1 MSLSG
6 ALNSATAG
14 LHTTQGQSR
23 IAADNVSN
31 AMTPGY
37 VRREAVLVTASG
49 GQGGAVISEVRREVD
64 ATLQRMSRLENS
76 RMTQYQSIQ
85 EGLTTYTAYLGQPGD
100 GTSPADRFN
109 DFQNSLTTL
118 VNMPSSNGAQTSVA
132 LAAEDLV
139 RSVKGAAT
147 TLSTTLND
155 VNMEI
160 RYEVAD
166 LNTALYQL
174 RDLNASGSGFT
185 PGSLEAAQFDE
196 KVDTILDQ
204 ISGIVDTRIHRSS
217 NGSISLYTVSGAA
230 LLEGRV
236 VQDVTFNPSDGTLM
250 AGNQDITPFK
260 DGVRG
265 IQHGSLAGLSELKR
279 ETIPQFSQQL
289 DEYARGLIQTF
300 EDADASLA
308 PGEAGLFTDNGIA
321 FDPANITG
329 LASRLQINSKISSTG
344 EAEVWRIRDGLGA
357 TSPGAGSE
365 TVQINAFLAGLDTAM
380 NASTGTGIPAEV
392 TLRDFSAEMITSQ
405 VATRARAENDFNAAA
420 SAAEVVM
427 SARRNSE
434 GVNIDDEMQQL
445 LLIEQSYA
453 ANSRVLTAVSEMIDT
468 LIAAV

>member
-300 EDADASLA
+300 EEADASLA

-365 TVQINAFLAGLDTAM
+365 TVQINAFLEGLDTSM
-380 NASTGTGIPAEV
+380 NAATGTGIPAEV

-405 VATRARAENDFNAAA
+405 AATRARAENDFNAAA

>member
-1 MSLSG
+1 MSLTG

-85 EGLTTYTAYLGQPGD
+85 EGLTTYTSYLGQPGD

-300 EDADASLA
+300 EEADASLA
-308 PGEAGLFTDNGIA
+308 TGEAGLFTDNGIA

-380 NASTGTGIPAEV
+380 NAATGTGIPAEV

-405 VATRARAENDFNAAA
+405 AATRARAENDFNAAA

>member
-300 EDADASLA
+300 EEADASLA
-308 PGEAGLFTDNGIA
+308 PGEAGLFTDNGNA

-329 LASRLQINSKISSTG
+329 LASRLQINGKISSTG
-344 EAEVWRIRDGLGA
+344 DAEVWRIRDGLGA

-380 NASTGTGIPAEV
+380 NAATGTGIPAEV

-405 VATRARAENDFNAAA
+405 AATRARAENDFNAAA

>member
-300 EDADASLA
+300 EEADASLA
-308 PGEAGLFTDNGIA
+308 TGEAGLFTDNGIA

-344 EAEVWRIRDGLGA
+344 EAQVWRIRDGLGA

-365 TVQINAFLAGLDTAM
+365 TVQINAFLEGLDTSM
-380 NASTGTGIPAEV
+380 NAATGTGIPAEV

-405 VATRARAENDFNAAA
+405 AATRARAENDFNAAA

>member
-174 RDLNASGSGFT
+174 RYLNASGSGFT

-300 EDADASLA
+300 EEADASLA

-380 NASTGTGIPAEV
+380 NAATGTGIPAEV

-405 VATRARAENDFNAAA
+405 AATRARAENDFNAAA

>member
-250 AGNQDITPFK
+250 AGSQDITPFK

-300 EDADASLA
+300 EEADASLA

-380 NASTGTGIPAEV
+380 NAATGTGIPAEV

-405 VATRARAENDFNAAA
+405 AATRARAENDFNAAA

>member
-300 EDADASLA
+300 EEADASLA

-365 TVQINAFLAGLDTAM
+365 TVQINAFLEGLDTSM
-380 NASTGTGIPAEV
+380 NAATGTGIPAEV

-405 VATRARAENDFNAAA
+405 AATRARAENDYNAAA

>member
-300 EDADASLA
+300 EEADASLA

-321 FDPANITG
+321 FDPANMTG

-344 EAEVWRIRDGLGA
+344 DAEVWRIRDGLGA

-380 NASTGTGIPAEV
+380 NAATGTGIPAEV

-405 VATRARAENDFNAAA
+405 AATRARAENDFNAAA

>member
-1 MSLSG
+1 MSLTG

-14 LHTTQGQSR
+14 LYTTQGQSR
-23 IAADNVSN
+23 VAADNVSN
-31 AMTPGY
+31 AMNPGY

-64 ATLQRMSRLENS
+64 ATLQRMSRLENA

-85 EGLTTYTAYLGQPGD
+85 EGLTSYTSYLGQPGD

-118 VNMPSSNGAQTSVA
+118 VNMPSSNGAQTAVA
-132 LAAEDLV
+132 LAAEDLA

-147 TLSTTLND
+147 TLSTTLSD

-174 RDLNASGSGFT
+174 RDLNASGSSFA

-204 ISGIVDTRIHRSS
+204 ISGIVDTRMHRSS

-230 LLEGRV
+230 LLEGQV

-250 AGNQDITPFK
+250 AGKQDITPFK

-265 IQHGSLAGLSELKR
+265 VQHGSLAGLSELKR
-279 ETIPQFSQQL
+279 ETIPRFSQQL
-289 DEYARGLIQTF
+289 DEFARGLIQTF
-300 EDADASLA
+300 EGADASLA
-308 PGEAGLFTDNGIA
+308 PNEAGLFTDNGSA
-321 FDPANITG
+321 FDPDNLTG
-329 LASRLQINSKISSTG
+329 LASRLQVNDKISSTG
-344 EAEVWRIRDGLGA
+344 DAEVWRIRDGLEA
-357 TSPGAGSE
+357 VSPGAGSE
-365 TVQINAFLAGLDTAM
+365 MGQINAFLTALDDPMSA
-380 NASTGTGIPAEV
+380 AKGTGIPSEV
-392 TLRDFSAEMITSQ
+392 SLRDFSAEMITSQ
-405 VATRARAENDFNAAA
+405 AAERARAENDFNAAA

-453 ANSRVLTAVSEMIDT
+453 ANSRVLAAVSEMIDT

>member
-300 EDADASLA
+300 EGADASLA
-308 PGEAGLFTDNGIA
+308 PGEAGLFTDNGNA

-344 EAEVWRIRDGLGA
+344 DAEVWRIRDGLGA

-380 NASTGTGIPAEV
+380 NAATGTGIPAEV

-405 VATRARAENDFNAAA
+405 AATRARAENDFNAAA

>member
-118 VNMPSSNGAQTSVA
+118 INMPSSNGAQTSVA

-230 LLEGRV
+230 LLGGRV

-300 EDADASLA
+300 EEADASLA

-380 NASTGTGIPAEV
+380 NAATGTGIPAEV

-405 VATRARAENDFNAAA
+405 AATRARAENDYNAAA

>member
-64 ATLQRMSRLENS
+64 ATLQRMWRLENS

-300 EDADASLA
+300 EEADASLA

-344 EAEVWRIRDGLGA
+344 DAEVWRIRDGLGA

-380 NASTGTGIPAEV
+380 NAATGTGIPAEV

-405 VATRARAENDFNAAA
+405 AATRARAENDFNAAA

>member
-230 LLEGRV
+230 LLGGRV

-250 AGNQDITPFK
+250 AGSQDITPFK

-300 EDADASLA
+300 EEADASLA

-344 EAEVWRIRDGLGA
+344 GAEVWRIRDGLGA

-380 NASTGTGIPAEV
+380 NAATGTGIPAEV

-405 VATRARAENDFNAAA
+405 AATRARAENDYNAAA

>member
-344 EAEVWRIRDGLGA
+344 DAEVWRIRDGLGA

-380 NASTGTGIPAEV
+380 NAATGTGIPAEV

-405 VATRARAENDFNAAA
+405 AATRARAENDFNAAA

>member
-1 MSLSG
+1 MSLTG

-300 EDADASLA
+300 EGADASLA

-380 NASTGTGIPAEV
+380 NAATGTGIPAEV

-405 VATRARAENDFNAAA
+405 AATRARAENDFNAAA

>member
-118 VNMPSSNGAQTSVA
+118 INMPSSNGAQTSVA

-250 AGNQDITPFK
+250 AGSQDITPFK

-300 EDADASLA
+300 EEADASLA

-380 NASTGTGIPAEV
+380 NAATGTGIPAEV

-405 VATRARAENDFNAAA
+405 AATRARAENDYNAAA

>member
-109 DFQNSLTTL
+109 EFQNSLTTL

-300 EDADASLA
+300 EEADASLA

-380 NASTGTGIPAEV
+380 NAATGTGIPAEV

-405 VATRARAENDFNAAA
+405 AATRARAENDFNAAA

>member
-300 EDADASLA
+300 EEADASIA

-380 NASTGTGIPAEV
+380 NAATGTGIPAEV

-405 VATRARAENDFNAAA
+405 AATRARAENDFNAAA

>member
-1 MSLSG
+1 
-6 ALNSATAG
+6 
-14 LHTTQGQSR
+14 
-23 IAADNVSN
+23 
-31 AMTPGY
+31 
-37 VRREAVLVTASG
+37 
-49 GQGGAVISEVRREVD
+49 
-64 ATLQRMSRLENS
+64 RMSRLENS

-300 EDADASLA
+300 EEADASLA

-344 EAEVWRIRDGLGA
+344 DAEVWRIRDGLGA

-380 NASTGTGIPAEV
+380 NAATGTGIPAEV

-405 VATRARAENDFNAAA
+405 AATRARAENDFNAAA

>member
-230 LLEGRV
+230 LLGGRV

-250 AGNQDITPFK
+250 AGSQDITPFK

-300 EDADASLA
+300 EEADASLA

-380 NASTGTGIPAEV
+380 NAATGTGIPAEV

-405 VATRARAENDFNAAA
+405 AATRARAENDYNAAA

>member
-300 EDADASLA
+300 EEADASLA

-380 NASTGTGIPAEV
+380 NAATGTGIPAEV

-405 VATRARAENDFNAAA
+405 AATRARAENDYNAAA

>member
-118 VNMPSSNGAQTSVA
+118 INMPSSNGAQTSVA

-300 EDADASLA
+300 EEADASLA

-344 EAEVWRIRDGLGA
+344 GAEVWRIRDGLGA

-380 NASTGTGIPAEV
+380 NAATGTGIPAEV

-405 VATRARAENDFNAAA
+405 AATRARAENDFNAAA

>member
-118 VNMPSSNGAQTSVA
+118 INMPSSNGAQTSVA

-250 AGNQDITPFK
+250 AGSQDITPFK

-300 EDADASLA
+300 EEADASLA

-344 EAEVWRIRDGLGA
+344 GAEVWRIRDGLGA

-380 NASTGTGIPAEV
+380 NAATGTGIPAEV

-405 VATRARAENDFNAAA
+405 AATRARAENDFNAAA

>member
-1 MSLSG
+1 MSLTG

-300 EDADASLA
+300 EEADASLA

-321 FDPANITG
+321 FDPVNITG
-329 LASRLQINSKISSTG
+329 LASRLQINSNISSTG
-344 EAEVWRIRDGLGA
+344 DAEVWRIRDGLGA

-380 NASTGTGIPAEV
+380 NAATGTGIPAEV

-405 VATRARAENDFNAAA
+405 AATRARAENDFNAAA

>member
-300 EDADASLA
+300 EEADASLA
-308 PGEAGLFTDNGIA
+308 SGEAGLFTDNGNA

-365 TVQINAFLAGLDTAM
+365 TVQINAFLAGLDTSM
-380 NASTGTGIPAEV
+380 NAATGTGIPAEV

-405 VATRARAENDFNAAA
+405 AATRARAENDFNAAA

>member
-230 LLEGRV
+230 LLGGRV

-300 EDADASLA
+300 EEADASLA

-405 VATRARAENDFNAAA
+405 AATRARAENDYNAAA

>member
-230 LLEGRV
+230 LLGGRV

-250 AGNQDITPFK
+250 AGSQDITPFK

-300 EDADASLA
+300 EEADASLA

-344 EAEVWRIRDGLGA
+344 EAEVWRIRNGLGA

-380 NASTGTGIPAEV
+380 NAATGTGIPAEV

-405 VATRARAENDFNAAA
+405 AATRARAENDYNAAA

>member
-300 EDADASLA
+300 EGADASLA

-405 VATRARAENDFNAAA
+405 AATRARAENDFNAAA

>member
-37 VRREAVLVTASG
+37 VRREAMLVTASG

-300 EDADASLA
+300 EEADASLA

-344 EAEVWRIRDGLGA
+344 DAEVWRIRDGLGA

-380 NASTGTGIPAEV
+380 NAATGTGIPAEV

-405 VATRARAENDFNAAA
+405 AATRARAENDFNAAA

>member
-300 EDADASLA
+300 EEADASLA

-344 EAEVWRIRDGLGA
+344 GAEVWRIRDGLGA

-380 NASTGTGIPAEV
+380 NAATGTGIPAEV

-405 VATRARAENDFNAAA
+405 AATRARAENDFNAAA

>member
-196 KVDTILDQ
+196 TVDTILDQ

-300 EDADASLA
+300 EGADASLA

-357 TSPGAGSE
+357 PSPGAGSE

-380 NASTGTGIPAEV
+380 NAATGTGIPAEV

-405 VATRARAENDFNAAA
+405 AATRARAENDFNAAA

>member
-1 MSLSG
+1 MSLTG

-139 RSVKGAAT
+139 RSVKVAAT

-300 EDADASLA
+300 EGADASLA

-357 TSPGAGSE
+357 PSPGAGSE

-380 NASTGTGIPAEV
+380 NAATGTGIPAEV

-405 VATRARAENDFNAAA
+405 AATRARAENDFNAAA

>member
-23 IAADNVSN
+23 IAAGNVSN

-118 VNMPSSNGAQTSVA
+118 INMPSSNGAQTSVA

-250 AGNQDITPFK
+250 AGSQDITPFK

-300 EDADASLA
+300 EEADASLA

-344 EAEVWRIRDGLGA
+344 GAEVWRIRDGLGA

-380 NASTGTGIPAEV
+380 NAATGTGIPAEV

-405 VATRARAENDFNAAA
+405 AATRARAENDFNAAA

>member
-300 EDADASLA
+300 EGADASLA
-308 PGEAGLFTDNGIA
+308 PGEAGLFTDNGNA

-365 TVQINAFLAGLDTAM
+365 TVQINAFLAGLDTSM
-380 NASTGTGIPAEV
+380 NAATGTGIPAEV

-405 VATRARAENDFNAAA
+405 AATRARAENDFNAAA